1 MPELLRDCGVH
12 THLVTDHYHYFED
25 GGATYHIRYRSYEA
39 FRVQEGDAWKGVVGD
54 QNDMW
59 KDTMLIVCTDH
70 GFMLG
75 EHDHWAKCYFP
86 FYNEIANTPLFIW
99 DLRIGKK
106 KERRRSLVQTIDL
119 SATLLEFFGVPLP
132 ADMQGVPLKGRR
144 ILGRSSPCMI
154 RSRRRGCAA

>member
-75 EHDHWAKCYFP
+75 EHDPGPNATF
-86 FYNEIANTPLFIW
+86 
-99 DLRIGKK
+99 
-106 KERRRSLVQTIDL
+106 RSIMKLPIRPCL
-119 SATLLEFFGVPLP
+119 SGISA
-132 ADMQGVPLKGRR
+132 
-144 ILGRSSPCMI
+144 
-154 RSRRRGCAA
+154 